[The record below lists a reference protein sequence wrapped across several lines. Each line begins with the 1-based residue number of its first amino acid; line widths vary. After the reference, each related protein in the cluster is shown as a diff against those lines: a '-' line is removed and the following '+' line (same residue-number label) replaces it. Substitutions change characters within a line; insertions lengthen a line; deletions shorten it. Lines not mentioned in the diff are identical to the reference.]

1 VSLVVNRGLRVNAVT
16 QKLSEPMLRILV
28 LYDIPSDRARAHVAD
43 ACLDYGLE
51 RIQFS
56 AFVGKLGRAH
66 RQELML
72 RIEHLLDHEPAKVRF
87 IPLDDIAWRQ
97 QHIIERPTPASET
110 RQSEPNAQEGN
121 EDDTG
126 WPA

>member
-1 VSLVVNRGLRVNAVT
+1 
-16 QKLSEPMLRILV
+16 MLRILV
-28 LYDIPSDRARAHVAD
+28 LYDIPSDRARTHVAD

-51 RIQFS
+51 RIQYS
-56 AFVGKLGRAH
+56 AFVGVLGRAH

-72 RIEHLLDHEPAKVRF
+72 RIKRLLDHEPAKVRF
-87 IPLDDIAWRQ
+87 ILLDDIAWRCQ
-97 QHIIERPTPASET
+97 VVIDRGMDTRDQHIDTS
-110 RQSEPNAQEGN
+110 SEPLLEEEP

>member
-1 VSLVVNRGLRVNAVT
+1 
-16 QKLSEPMLRILV
+16 MLRILV

-51 RIQFS
+51 RIQYS
-56 AFVGKLGRAH
+56 AFVGVLGRAH

-72 RIEHLLDHEPAKVRF
+72 RIERVLDHEPAKVRF
-87 IPLDDIAWRQ
+87 ILLDDIAWRQ
-97 QHIIERPTPASET
+97 QRIIEREMGGSGQHSEARSKTREETP
-110 RQSEPNAQEGN
+110 

-126 WPA
+126 WPD

>member
-1 VSLVVNRGLRVNAVT
+1 
-16 QKLSEPMLRILV
+16 MLRILV

-56 AFVGKLGRAH
+56 AFVGVLGRAH

-72 RIEHLLDHEPAKVRF
+72 RIERLLDHEPAKVRF
-87 IPLDDIAWRQ
+87 ILLDDIAWRQ
-97 QHIIERPTPASET
+97 QYVIERVTPATPGSEN
-110 RQSEPNAQEGN
+110 REAGEAAEEGQEH
-121 EDDTG
+121 DTG